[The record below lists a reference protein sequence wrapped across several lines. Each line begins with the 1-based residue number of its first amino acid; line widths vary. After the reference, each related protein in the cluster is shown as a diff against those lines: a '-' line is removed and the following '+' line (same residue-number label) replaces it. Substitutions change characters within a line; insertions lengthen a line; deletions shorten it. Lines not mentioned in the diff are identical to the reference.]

1 MKKETNAKKGIWKKI
16 LIIILIILIVFFIW
30 MLRNFI
36 ILNRIESIS
45 KDKMENSNFY
55 AEIYTYNNGDFSI
68 RKTFNKNDAYL
79 TLLEFQSKNIN
90 EERKILLYKNGND
103 NIGLIKS
110 GDSKIAIENNELVGG
125 KCYVKN
131 GIDGIEGLYKLI
143 FAATSKITSAQI
155 NSKDCYLISPCGT
168 NWLMFIDKETGLLVR
183 EINGEYITD
192 YNYKFNVV
200 TDEYIKRPDTTGYVI
215 KD

>member
-1 MKKETNAKKGIWKKI
+1 M
-16 LIIILIILIVFFIW
+16 
-30 MLRNFI
+30 
-36 ILNRIESIS
+36 
-45 KDKMENSNFY
+45 
-55 AEIYTYNNGDFSI
+55 
-68 RKTFNKNDAYL
+68 
-79 TLLEFQSKNIN
+79 
-90 EERKILLYKNGND
+90 YKNGND

-125 KCYVKN
+125 KCYVRN